1 MRNFLEQPHV
11 KGKEYYPCFTSYS
24 SAQVCYGADDLVEAS
39 MEKQTVVMHSMD
51 CLSETKFNLEEYGLT
66 ILEDC
71 AIVLLL

>member
-1 MRNFLEQPHV
+1 
-11 KGKEYYPCFTSYS
+11 
-24 SAQVCYGADDLVEAS
+24 